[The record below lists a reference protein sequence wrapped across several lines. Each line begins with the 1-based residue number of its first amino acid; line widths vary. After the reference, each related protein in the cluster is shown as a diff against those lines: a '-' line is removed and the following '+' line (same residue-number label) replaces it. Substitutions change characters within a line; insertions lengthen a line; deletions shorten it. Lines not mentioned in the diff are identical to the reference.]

1 MHMTGMPLFCLALR
15 RIAKIARMAGVCL
28 FVWTGSVWCGLSAD
42 TNTVA
47 SAEQIARLQSRL
59 AEARS
64 LLARAQV
71 ELIDAAHLPAGATP
85 AEAEEYRLQ
94 AEILVRIYWAN
105 IEELREHEEIRRQT
119 ADLDQEIEAWKGF
132 PEPPPYSILRAD
144 GLRDSV
150 QSLELKIATAEKSQN
165 LLSAL
170 ISDETSNLKTCDAH
184 LRLLDEQMEMA
195 NESSRME
202 RSLWLKRLET
212 MRGRRSE
219 ATLALDET
227 RNQTLL
233 ADMARDRK
241 ELAFVM
247 RKLATVNMHL
257 RFSQTDLDQILSQVD
272 EERRGVDKELSE
284 AGQEFLQRQSDL
296 ETARSSL
303 AHDTPEHADAVRLQT
318 QVSLCTERLET
329 SSQRQAMLRQIAEIY
344 VFERGMWQ
352 IRFTSFRTKDLD
364 AIRVGYRQL
373 EKLKRLL
380 DNVRPLFQQ
389 KIELADK
396 LVSGQNNRISN
407 ERGGDTAVSEALLAT
422 YRQRGDYAKRALQNL
437 DRIKRLA
444 MRWNEALDNDQRN
457 LPLVARVRDL
467 FDGFSSFFSKIW
479 TFELFAVQQT
489 ITVDG
494 QAVTGS
500 RSVTIGKIV
509 SAVLILI
516 FGYGLSS
523 LVARVLEKW
532 IIHRTHMEWG
542 RAELIRRWA
551 RIAFVTALVAFS
563 LILVKIP
570 LTVFAFAGGALAI
583 GVGFG
588 TQNLIKNFISGII
601 ILFERPF
608 RIGDVLDIE
617 GHRGIVTGIGIRS
630 SVVRFW
636 NNTEMLIP
644 NSTLLENNLTNWTY
658 SARTVRFSVAL
669 GVAYGSDTRL
679 VGKLMAEAAERHD
692 LVQKT
697 PKPQVLFVDFADSNL
712 MFEVRFWV
720 DVSQHDPAVISS
732 DLRHIIMASFA
743 AHGVAMA
750 YPQRDVHFD
759 DRRPVP
765 VQMVADDS
773 GHKPSAQQNNPT

>member
-1 MHMTGMPLFCLALR
+1 MHTISLTSFCPALR

-47 SAEQIARLQSRL
+47 STEQIARLQSRL
-59 AEARS
+59 TEARS

-71 ELIDAAHLPAGATP
+71 ELIDAEHLPSGATP

-105 IEELREHEEIRRQT
+105 IEELRELEEIRRQT
-119 ADLDQEIEAWKGF
+119 ADLAREIEDWKGF

-144 GLRDSV
+144 ELRDSV
-150 QSLELKIATAEKSQN
+150 QSLELKIATAEKSQE

-170 ISDETSNLKTCDAH
+170 ISDETTNLKTRDAH
-184 LRLLDEQMEMA
+184 LRLLDEQMETVK
-195 NESSRME
+195 EVVRTE
-202 RSLWLKRLET
+202 RLMWQKRLET
-212 MRGRRSE
+212 LRGRRSE
-219 ATLALDET
+219 ATLALDEARRRT
-227 RNQTLL
+227 AL
-233 ADMARDRK
+233 AGMDRDRR
-241 ELAFVM
+241 ELAFVL
-247 RKLATVNMHL
+247 RKLATVNAHL
-257 RFSQTDLDQILSQVD
+257 RFSQTDLDQMLLQVD

-296 ETARSSL
+296 ETARSAL
-303 AHDTPEHADAVRLQT
+303 AHGAPEHADILRLQM
-318 QVSLCTERLET
+318 QVALCTERLET

-352 IRFTSFRTKDLD
+352 VRFSSFRTKDLD
-364 AIRVGYRQL
+364 EIRVGYLQL
-373 EKLKRLL
+373 EKLKRLI
-380 DNVRPLFQQ
+380 DSVRPLFQQ

-396 LVSGQNNRISN
+396 LASGQDNRMSN
-407 ERGGDTAVSEALLAT
+407 ERGGDSAVSEALLST

-444 MRWNEALDNDQRN
+444 MRWNEALDNDRRN
-457 LPLVARVRDL
+457 LPLVTRARDL
-467 FDGFSSFFSKIW
+467 FGGFSSFFSKIW

-489 ITVDG
+489 VTVDG

-500 RSVTIGKIV
+500 RSVTVGKV
-509 SAVLILI
+509 MSAVLILVLGCW
-516 FGYGLSS
+516 FSS

-532 IIHRTHMEWG
+532 ILRRTHMEWG
-542 RAELIRRWA
+542 RAELIRRWT
-551 RIAFVTALVAFS
+551 RIAFIAVLVVIS

-608 RIGDVLDIE
+608 RIGDVLDID

-636 NNTEMLIP
+636 NNTETLIP

-658 SARTVRFSVAL
+658 SARTVRFSVAV

-679 VGKLMAEAAERHD
+679 VGKLLAEAAERHD

-720 DVSQHDPAVISS
+720 DVSQHDPAAISS
-732 DLRHIIMASFA
+732 DLRHIIAASFA
-743 AHGVAMA
+743 AHDVVMA

-759 DRRPVP
+759 CEHPVP
-765 VQMVADDS
+765 VHMVDGDS
-773 GHKPSAQQNNPT
+773 EGSIPGS